1 VPRSAI
7 QVQLK
12 LPLSSSV
19 ISVKLDIV
27 VIAFMFD
34 IIVEVIELKISHLTA
49 LVSYYQNS
57 MLVYVT
63 TLVLL
68 CY

>member
-1 VPRSAI
+1 MPRSAI

-57 MLVYVT
+57 M
-63 TLVLL
+63 
-68 CY
+68 